1 LDFTLK
7 TYGRL
12 LDNLSENGYSFQT
25 FEEFIVARKKK
36 VIVLRHDVDKVPQNA
51 LRMAKLENEKGIK
64 ASYYFRIVKDSND
77 PEVIKKIAKL
87 GHEIGYHYEDFSLAK
102 GDYEKAIEYFKNNL
116 NYFRSLYPVK
126 TICMHGSPLSKW
138 DNRTLWKNYN
148 YRDYNVIAEPYFDID
163 YNEILYLTDSGRS
176 WNKSNVVVRDKVK
189 SSFSYNIISTND
201 LINKIS
207 NNLLPQNMIINT
219 HPQRWY
225 NPGIQWLI
233 EFISQNVKN
242 QIKRVYIKEPI

>member
-1 LDFTLK
+1 
-7 TYGRL
+7 
-12 LDNLSENGYSFQT
+12 
-25 FEEFIVARKKK
+25 
-36 VIVLRHDVDKVPQNA
+36 
-51 LRMAKLENEKGIK
+51 
-64 ASYYFRIVKDSND
+64 
-77 PEVIKKIAKL
+77 
-87 GHEIGYHYEDFSLAK
+87 
-102 GDYEKAIEYFKNNL
+102 
-116 NYFRSLYPVK
+116 
-126 TICMHGSPLSKW
+126 MHGSPLSKW